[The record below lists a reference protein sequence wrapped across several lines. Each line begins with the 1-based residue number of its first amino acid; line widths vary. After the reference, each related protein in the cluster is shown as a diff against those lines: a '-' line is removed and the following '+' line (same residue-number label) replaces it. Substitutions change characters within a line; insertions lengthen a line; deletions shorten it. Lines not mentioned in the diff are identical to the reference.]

1 MNRLQKKCVLAT
13 VGAHLLLIVIL
24 FVGPAFF
31 SPKSKVDDL
40 QVLVVIP
47 ANLIDAQF
55 NSGVANAAPPPP
67 APVAPPQPVP
77 VAPAVTP
84 PPVVPPVV
92 APPTPAPAP
101 EPEKVE
107 KTEPVKPPDKLPPDD
122 VTPVEKKSTRA
133 PDHKIQINTQLVAR
147 VSPRNNAAATAQA
160 EARAEARAAA
170 RAQQRRA
177 QAFQSALQELKGGF
191 TSATVVDAPGT
202 GSAAYANYRDVV
214 GSIYYAAW
222 TPPDDAANDDA
233 ITRVSVTIA
242 NDGTVVT
249 ARIIT
254 PSGDAG
260 VDNSIQRALDRVTF
274 IAPFP
279 EGATEKER
287 TFIIKF
293 NLKAKRMLG

>member
-1 MNRLQKKCVLAT
+1 MNRVQKKCAVAT
-13 VGAHLLLIVIL
+13 AGVHLLLIVIL

-31 SPKSKVDDL
+31 YSKPKADDL
-40 QVLVVIP
+40 QVLDVIP
-47 ANLIDAQF
+47 ANLIDAPF

-67 APVAPPQPVP
+67 APVVAPPQPPPPTP
-77 VAPAVTP
+77 VVTP
-84 PPVVPPVV
+84 P
-92 APPTPAPAP
+92 APAPAPAP
-101 EPEKVE
+101 EKVE
-107 KTEPVKPPDKLPPDD
+107 KAEPVKPPDKLPSEDLK
-122 VTPVEKKSTRA
+122 PVEKTAKAEPR
-133 PDHKIQINTQLVAR
+133 KIQINTQLVAR
-147 VSPRNNAAATAQA
+147 VSPRDATAAAAQA
-160 EARAEARAAA
+160 ETRAVARE
-170 RAQQRRA
+170 QQRRA
-177 QAFQSALQELKGGF
+177 QAIRSALRDLKGNL
-191 TSATVVDAPGT
+191 TSATVVDAPGS

-233 ITRVSVTIA
+233 ITKVSVTIA
-242 NDGTVVT
+242 SDGTVVA

-287 TFIIKF
+287 VFIIKF

>member
-1 MNRLQKKCVLAT
+1 MNRLQKKCVIAT
-13 VGAHLLLIVIL
+13 AGVHLLLIVIL

-31 SPKSKVDDL
+31 YSKPKADDL
-40 QVLVVIP
+40 QVLDVIP
-47 ANLIDAQF
+47 ANLIDAPF
-55 NSGVANAAPPPP
+55 NSGVANATPPPP
-67 APVAPPQPVP
+67 APVAPPQPP
-77 VAPAVTP
+77 
-84 PPVVPPVV
+84 
-92 APPTPAPAP
+92 PPTPVVTPPAP

-107 KTEPVKPPDKLPPDD
+107 KAEPVKPPDKLPADELK
-122 VTPVEKKSTRA
+122 PVEKKTAKLPER
-133 PDHKIQINTQLVAR
+133 KIQINTQLVAR
-147 VSPRNNAAATAQA
+147 VSPRNSAAAAAQA
-160 EARAEARAAA
+160 EARE
-170 RAQQRRA
+170 QQRRA
-177 QAFQSALQELKGGF
+177 QAVRSALRDLKGNL
-191 TSATVVDAPGT
+191 TSATVVDAPGS

-242 NDGTVVT
+242 SDGTVVA
-249 ARIIT
+249 ARIIA